1 MKKHTIFRISLLLPA
16 FVEKFD
22 IKVAVLLLLFIGNS
36 FAIAKSQEYQ
46 HLIMYG
52 QSLSTAHQSW
62 PPLSTVNVAKNY
74 MIGNQVWIN
83 YGNTGFTQL
92 KPLISNVAAS
102 TADRVKAR
110 ASLILAENPIVGAV
124 NHIQLKTKGQYKF
137 IATSCGSGGLSIE
150 QLSKEYY
157 SPTYY
162 KNFTNALSYAS
173 SLSSSVH
180 CPAIIWMQGE
190 YNYTTP
196 DGCTGLTAGSKPTTD
211 KNTYKSFL
219 LILKNN
225 MQNDIMTRYKQTDKP
240 LFITYQVGGQYGRGK
255 EIKIGMAQ
263 LEASNENDDIVC
275 AGPIYP
281 VTDRGGH
288 LDSNGYRW
296 YGEMLGKVYYRTKIL
311 GEDFKPLQPSEILRT
326 DNPKVLNIKFY
337 IPKPPLVLDE
347 LLIKKITDYGFE
359 VYDNNIKKTIQ
370 SVAIVDD
377 CVRITTTTDLVGP
390 VEVIYAGTNN
400 RGDGNLRDS
409 DDEPAFYNYID
420 LDKKNNDGTYV
431 YERDATETTL
441 RPSSEPGDAAGI
453 IYDKPYPLYNFSV
466 AFYYKLEKDS
476 VSYKVPNVYS
486 QQTGLA
492 YSTDNSNLFYQSGS
506 SLVLENPQSKDFKIE
521 VFDSVGHLVNVYK
534 ENSGLEKMIYRLD
547 DYSKGIYVAKLTIK
561 NKTVGVKIVI

>member
-1 MKKHTIFRISLLLPA
+1 MKKHIISRIFRLLPA
-16 FVEKFD
+16 FIEQLDFKMT
-22 IKVAVLLLLFIGNS
+22 LLLLLLMCNCILTLR
-36 FAIAKSQEYQ
+36 SQEYE

-62 PPLSTVNVAKNY
+62 PPLSTENVAGNY

-83 YGNTGFTQL
+83 YENTGFTKL
-92 KPLISNVAAS
+92 NPLIANIA
-102 TADRVKAR
+102 TATATRIKDR

-137 IATSCGSGGLSIE
+137 IGTSCGSGGLSIE

-162 KNFTNALSYAS
+162 KNFSNAISYAS
-173 SLSSSVH
+173 SLSTSVH
-180 CPAIIWMQGE
+180 CPVIIWMQGE

-196 DGCTGLTAGSKPTTD
+196 EGCTGLTAGSAPTTD

-219 LILKNN
+219 QRLKNN
-225 MQNDIMTRYKQTDKP
+225 MQNDIIAKYKQTDKP
-240 LFITYQVGGQYGRGK
+240 LFITYQVGGQYSRGK
-255 EIKIGMAQ
+255 EITIAMAQ

-281 VTDRGGH
+281 MTDRGGH

-311 GEDFKPLQPSEILRT
+311 GEDFKPLQPIEISRT
-326 DNPKVLNIKFY
+326 DDPKVMKIKFY
-337 IPKPPLVLDE
+337 VPKPPLVLDE
-347 LLIKKITDYGFE
+347 LLTKKITDYGFE
-359 VYDNNIKKTIQ
+359 VYDNDIKKTIQ
-370 SVAIVDD
+370 SVTIVDD

-409 DDEPAFYNYID
+409 DDEQAFYNYID
-420 LDKKNNDGTYV
+420 LDKKNYDGTYV

-441 RPSSEPGDAAGI
+441 RPSSEPRDAAGV

-476 VSYKVPNVYS
+476 FSYKVPNVYS
-486 QQTGLA
+486 QQTGLT
-492 YSTDNSNLFYQSGS
+492 YSIDNSNLFY
-506 SLVLENPQSKDFKIE
+506 
-521 VFDSVGHLVNVYK
+521 
-534 ENSGLEKMIYRLD
+534 
-547 DYSKGIYVAKLTIK
+547 
-561 NKTVGVKIVI
+561 

>member
-1 MKKHTIFRISLLLPA
+1 MKKIHRSCSVRSLT
-16 FVEKFD
+16 EKNRFSTFSL
-22 IKVAVLLLLFIGNS
+22 IMLLFVTCVLTAN
-36 FAIAKSQEYQ
+36 AQEYQ
-46 HLIMYG
+46 HLIIYG

-83 YGNTGFTQL
+83 YGNTGFT
-92 KPLISNVAAS
+92 KMNPLISNVAAA

-110 ASLILAENPIVGAV
+110 SSLILGENPIVGAV
-124 NHIQLKTKGQYKF
+124 NHIQLKTNGQYKF

-173 SLSSSVH
+173 SLSSSIH

-211 KNTYKSFL
+211 RNTYKSFL
-219 LILKNN
+219 LKLRDN
-225 MQNDIMTRYKQTDKP
+225 MQNEVMAKYKQSDKP
-240 LFITYQVGGQYGRGK
+240 LFITYQVGGQYSRGK
-255 EIKIGMAQ
+255 EITIGMAQ
-263 LEASNENDDIVC
+263 LDAANENEDIVC

-281 VTDRGGH
+281 VSDRGGH

-311 GEDFKPLQPSEILRT
+311 GQDFIPLQPMEISRT
-326 DNPKVLNIKFY
+326 DDPKVLNIKFY
-337 IPKPPLVLDE
+337 IPKPPLVFDE
-347 LLIKKITDYGFE
+347 LLIKKIADYGFE
-359 VYDNNIKKTIQ
+359 VYDNNVKETIQ

-377 CVRITTTTDLVGP
+377 CVRITTTTDLAGP

-409 DDEPAFYNYID
+409 DDEPAYYNYID
-420 LDKKNNDGTYV
+420 LDKKNQNGTYV
-431 YERDATETTL
+431 YDRDASETTL
-441 RPSSEPGDAAGI
+441 RPAYEPKDASGV
-453 IYDKPYPLYNFSV
+453 IYEKPYPLYNFSV

-476 VSYKVPNVYS
+476 FSFKVPNVYNH
-486 QQTGLA
+486 QTALEHPE
-492 YSTDNSNLFYQSGS
+492 DDSNIFYQSGQT
-506 SLVLENPQSKDFKIE
+506 LVIDNPQSKEYKIE
-521 VFDSVGHLVNVYK
+521 VFDGAGHLVNVFN
-534 ENSGLEKMIYRLD
+534 ENNAISRQVYPLD
-547 DYSKGIYVAKLTIK
+547 TFTKGVYVAKLTMK
-561 NKTVGVKIVI
+561 NKTIGVKIII

>member
-1 MKKHTIFRISLLLPA
+1 MKKNIKSGGVKSLSGKIGLTA
-16 FVEKFD
+16 FSL
-22 IKVAVLLLLFIGNS
+22 IVLFLGTCVLTAN
-36 FAIAKSQEYQ
+36 AQEYE
-46 HLIMYG
+46 HLIIYG

-62 PPLSTVNVAKNY
+62 PPLSTSNVAKNY

-83 YGNTGFTQL
+83 YGNTGFTQM

-110 ASLILAENPIVGAV
+110 SSLILGENPIVGAV
-124 NHIQLKTKGQYKF
+124 NHIQLKTNGQYKF

-211 KNTYKSFL
+211 RNTYKSFL
-219 LILKNN
+219 LKLRDN
-225 MQNDIMTRYKQTDKP
+225 MQNDVMAKYKQSDKP
-240 LFITYQVGGQYGRGK
+240 LFITYQVGGQYSRGK
-255 EIKIGMAQ
+255 EITIGMAQ
-263 LEASNENDDIVC
+263 LDAANENEDIVC

-311 GEDFKPLQPSEILRT
+311 GQDFIPLQPMEISRT
-326 DNPKVLNIKFY
+326 DDPKVLMIKFY
-337 IPKPPLVLDE
+337 VPKPPLVFDE
-347 LLIKKITDYGFE
+347 LLIKKVTDFGFE

-370 SVAIVDD
+370 SIAIVDD
-377 CVRITTTTDLVGP
+377 CVRITTTTDLTGP
-390 VEVIYAGTNN
+390 IEIIYAGTNN

-409 DDEPAFYNYID
+409 DDEPAYYNYID
-420 LDKKNNDGTYV
+420 LDKKNQNGTYV

-441 RPSSEPGDAAGI
+441 RPAYEPKDESGE
-453 IYDKPYPLYNFSV
+453 IYEKPYPLYNFSV

-476 VSYKVPNVYS
+476 FSYKVPNVYNR
-486 QQTGLA
+486 QTAVQG
-492 YSTDNSNLFYQSGS
+492 TVDDSNLFYQSGQNI
-506 SLVLENPQSKDFKIE
+506 VIENPPSKEYKIE
-521 VFDSVGHLVNVYK
+521 VYDSAGHLVNVFNE
-534 ENSGLEKMIYRLD
+534 ENAISRQVYSLD
-547 DYSKGIYVAKLTIK
+547 ICTKGVYMAKLTIN
-561 NKTVGVKIVI
+561 NKTIGVKIII

>member
-1 MKKHTIFRISLLLPA
+1 MRKPNKSG
-16 FVEKFD
+16 VEKKMPEKIRLTAFSL
-22 IKVAVLLLLFIGNS
+22 IMLFFGCSVLTAN
-36 FAIAKSQEYQ
+36 AQEYQ
-46 HLIMYG
+46 HLIVYG

-110 ASLILAENPIVGAV
+110 SSLILGENPIVGAV
-124 NHIQLKTKGQYKF
+124 NHIQLKTNGQYKF
-137 IATSCGSGGLSIE
+137 IASSCGSGGLSIE

-173 SLSSSVH
+173 SLSSSIH

-211 KNTYKSFL
+211 RNTYKSFL
-219 LILKNN
+219 LKLRDN
-225 MQNDIMTRYKQTDKP
+225 MQNDVMTKSKQSDKP
-240 LFITYQVGGQYGRGK
+240 LFITYQVGGQYSRGK
-255 EIKIGMAQ
+255 EITIGMAQ
-263 LEASNENDDIVC
+263 LDAANENEDIVC

-281 VTDRGGH
+281 VSDRGGH

-311 GEDFKPLQPSEILRT
+311 GQDFIPLQPMEISRT
-326 DNPKVLNIKFY
+326 DDPKVLNIKFY
-337 IPKPPLVLDE
+337 VPKPPLVFDE

-359 VYDNNIKKTIQ
+359 VYDNNVKETIQ
-370 SVAIVDD
+370 SVTIVEN
-377 CVRITTTTDLVGP
+377 CVRITATTDLAGP

-409 DDEPAFYNYID
+409 DDEPAYYNYID
-420 LDKKNNDGTYV
+420 LDKKDQNGTYV

-441 RPSSEPGDAAGI
+441 RPAYEPKDASGV
-453 IYDKPYPLYNFSV
+453 IYEKLYPLYNFSV
-466 AFYYKLEKDS
+466 AFYYKIEKDS
-476 VSYKVPNVYS
+476 VSYKVPNVYNR
-486 QQTGLA
+486 QTA
-492 YSTDNSNLFYQSGS
+492 VAHPVDNSNLFYQLGQN
-506 SLVLENPQSKDFKIE
+506 LVIENPQSGEYKIE
-521 VFDSVGHLVNVYK
+521 VYDGAGHLVNVF
-534 ENSGLEKMIYRLD
+534 SEKNAISRQVYPLD
-547 DYSKGIYVAKLTIK
+547 ACTKGVYVAKLTMK
-561 NKTVGVKIVI
+561 NKTIGVKIVI

>member
-1 MKKHTIFRISLLLPA
+1 MRKPNKSG
-16 FVEKFD
+16 VEKKMPEKIRLTAFSL
-22 IKVAVLLLLFIGNS
+22 IMLFFGCSVLTAN
-36 FAIAKSQEYQ
+36 AQEYQ
-46 HLIMYG
+46 HLIVYG

-110 ASLILAENPIVGAV
+110 SSLILGENPIVGAV
-124 NHIQLKTKGQYKF
+124 NHIQLKTNGQYKF
-137 IATSCGSGGLSIE
+137 IASSCGSGGLSIE

-173 SLSSSVH
+173 YLSSSIH

-211 KNTYKSFL
+211 RNTYKSFL
-219 LILKNN
+219 LKLRDN
-225 MQNDIMTRYKQTDKP
+225 MQNDVMTKYKQSDKP
-240 LFITYQVGGQYGRGK
+240 LFITYQVGGQYSRGK
-255 EIKIGMAQ
+255 EITIGMAQ
-263 LEASNENDDIVC
+263 LDAANENEDIVC

-281 VTDRGGH
+281 VSDRGGH

-311 GEDFKPLQPSEILRT
+311 GQDFIPLQPMEISRT
-326 DNPKVLNIKFY
+326 DDPKVLNIKFY
-337 IPKPPLVLDE
+337 VPKPPLVFDE

-359 VYDNNIKKTIQ
+359 VYDNNVKETIQ
-370 SVAIVDD
+370 SVTIVEN
-377 CVRITTTTDLVGP
+377 CVRITATTDLAGP

-409 DDEPAFYNYID
+409 DDEPAYYNYID
-420 LDKKNNDGTYV
+420 LDKKDQNGTYV

-441 RPSSEPGDAAGI
+441 RPAYEPKDASGV
-453 IYDKPYPLYNFSV
+453 IYEKLYPLYNFSV
-466 AFYYKLEKDS
+466 AFYYKIEKDS
-476 VSYKVPNVYS
+476 VSYKVPNVYNR
-486 QQTGLA
+486 QTA
-492 YSTDNSNLFYQSGS
+492 VAHPVDNSNLFYQLGQN
-506 SLVLENPQSKDFKIE
+506 LVIENPQSGEYKIE
-521 VFDSVGHLVNVYK
+521 VYDGAGHLVNVF
-534 ENSGLEKMIYRLD
+534 SEKNAISRQVYPLD
-547 DYSKGIYVAKLTIK
+547 ACTKGVYVAKLTMK
-561 NKTVGVKIVI
+561 NKTIGVKIVI